1 MSSCTRARDL
11 FGTYWDD
18 ETSLAERTGS
28 KDISRAARRATRST
42 RRWPGRSSLVAS
54 LPREETAPDMAQR
67 ALAAARRA
75 APAPDVVFVREAMPR
90 WVPVVSAAAAL
101 LVVAALAPVLLRSPG
116 SSGVAQLHSPVPQPR
131 LVAVAA
137 PSSSPSGRAVESGRT
152 TTSPAGTGTEGLFD
166 HTEDVDLVLD
176 PVTLHRGRAHTVPHL
191 PEGVQGEQ
199 AVITF

>member
-1 MSSCTRARDL
+1 MSSCARARDL

-18 ETSLAERTGS
+18 ETTLAEREWLEGHLQGCAACRVEYES
-28 KDISRAARRATRST
+28 LSRTLE
-42 RRWPGRSSLVAS
+42 LVGS
-54 LPREETAPDMAQR
+54 LPREEAAPDMAQR

-75 APAPDVVFVREAMPR
+75 SPAPDVVFVREGAPR
-90 WVPVVSAAAAL
+90 WVPLAAAAGLVLIAMAAFAPML
-101 LVVAALAPVLLRSPG
+101 LRAPGTSAVAHLDTPVVAP
-116 SSGVAQLHSPVPQPR
+116 H

-137 PSSSPSGRAVESGRT
+137 PSAAPAAES
-152 TTSPAGTGTEGLFD
+152 AGTAARTQAAVADGLFD

-176 PVTLHRGRAHTVPHL
+176 PVTLRRGRAHTVAHL